1 MFLNTPVK
9 VFDAISN
16 STLTSINN
24 ELYENG
30 IRIATQTDTDTLQTE
45 IDELGVSVNT
55 NTNSINSL
63 GVIVNSQG
71 ATINS
76 LGVAVNTNTATIN
89 SLGVAVNT
97 NTATINSLGVAV
109 NTNTANIS
117 TLQSSSLVTDTPLV
131 TPSAGSIIFSDGI
144 NPLGTNTD
152 SSFTYTNISKPILT
166 VGAGRIVSNNN
177 NMELESTDYI
187 LTKKD
192 FYLQGTADVQRYLT
206 VGCLNQNDNVKT
218 YVDKTTADYICDNQ
232 LASKTQWKGAS
243 EYDFDTD
250 LKIGTLGQSKK
261 LYLNNIEIKPA
272 IANLSNYYV
281 SSSGSNASGNGSIIN
296 PWGTIGYAVSVL
308 NALVGDITAVINVAS
323 GNYAETNIIVTKSG
337 VSIIGA
343 NAISTIFTGDIYFN
357 MAVSSAFYSVGQL
370 ANISVYGCIY
380 HNNPHIYSNSFSI
393 SGIISAPPNAKS
405 NVIMSSTGGGLGSD
419 CTINNNSIL
428 YANSDTTPIILNQNS
443 SLTGVGFQISN
454 NPTLSFTLQNY
465 IRVQDSARCNLF
477 ACSLI
482 NSSNSASVGALINI
496 NNTSNV
502 TSSTTINN
510 CQLLFPSGVA
520 TTTGAIINFTNTASS
535 NTVNYYGNF
544 SRSFLTQNA
553 PNNYLI
559 LKSGGGAV
567 NFSQGS
573 NIARQGGHNIPA
585 TGAFTGWTKTN
596 FQAVI

>member
-16 STLTSINN
+16 SSLTSVNN

-76 LGVAVNTNTATIN
+76 LGVAVNTNTA
-89 SLGVAVNT
+89 
-97 NTATINSLGVAV
+97 
-109 NTNTANIS
+109 NIS
-117 TLQSSSLVTDTPLV
+117 TLQSEIDNIVPGNPNALVTDQPLTTPQ
-131 TPSAGSIIFSDGI
+131 AGSIIFSDGVD
-144 NPLGTNTD
+144 PFGTNTD

-166 VGAGRIVSNNN
+166 VGAGRIVSDNN

-206 VGCLNQNDNVKT
+206 VGCLNQTDNVKT
-218 YVDKTTADYICDNQ
+218 YVDITTADYICKNE
-232 LASKTQWKGAS
+232 LLTKTQWQLAS
-243 EYDFDTD
+243 EYDFDND
-250 LKIGTLGQSKK
+250 VKIGDNTTTKK
-261 LYLNNIEIKPA
+261 LYLNDVEIKPA

-281 SSSGSNASGNGSIIN
+281 SSSGSNASGNGSITN

-323 GNYAETNIIVTKSG
+323 GQYSEADIIVTKSG
-337 VSIIGA
+337 VSIIGS

-357 MAVSSAFYSVGQL
+357 MAVSSLFYSVGQL

-380 HNNPHIYSNSFSI
+380 HANLHLFSNSLSI
-393 SGIISAPPNAKS
+393 SGIISAPPNGKS
-405 NVIMSSTGGGLGSD
+405 CVIMSGGAGIGGD

-428 YANSDTTPIILNQNS
+428 YANSDTTPIVLNQNA
-443 SLTGVGFQISN
+443 SLSGIGMSIQN
-454 NPTLSFTLQNY
+454 NPSLSFTLQNY
-465 IRVQDSARCNLF
+465 IRVLDSARCNLF
-477 ACSLI
+477 GCSLI
-482 NSSNSASVGALINI
+482 NSSNNANVGALINI
-496 NNTSNV
+496 NNTVNV
-502 TSSTTINN
+502 TSSSTINN
-510 CQLLFPSGVA
+510 CIFLYPAGVA

-535 NTVNYYGNF
+535 NTVNYYNNF

-553 PNNYLI
+553 PNNYI
-559 LKSGGGAV
+559 MLKSGGGAV
-567 NFSQGS
+567 NLSQG
-573 NIARQGGHNIPA
+573 NNLGRTGGHNIPA
-585 TGAFTGWTKTN
+585 TGAFTGWTKTT
-596 FQAVI
+596 FPAVV